1 MALRWTIHHGALD
14 STRGDAIIIAAS
26 NLNQLEANLDA
37 VEAGPL
43 PPDVASALEI
53 LHAAIGDDAVPY
65 HL

>member
-14 STRGDAIIIAAS
+14 STRGDGIIIAAS
-26 NLNQLEANLDA
+26 NLDQLEANLDA

-43 PPDVASALEI
+43 PPDVASALDV
-53 LHAAIGDDAVPY
+53 LHGAIGDDAVPY